1 MAATSIVVGPVE
13 LVLAESVGIGAATS
27 AVGAGSSNA
36 PSTQAPPSAALPP
49 RREAATSAATG
60 LAADATLPGR

>member
-13 LVLAESVGIGAATS
+13 VLAASVGIGATS
-27 AVGAGSSNA
+27 ATGAGSSKA
-36 PSTQAPPSAALPP
+36 PSAQAPPSATLAP